1 MLCSFALLI
10 VIVAFLMILCKKEM
24 PDMEKIVF
32 VIPDMPGGGTERVV
46 ALLANE
52 YSGRGIPVAI
62 LLFAGQETAY
72 PLDPRIEVVSVG
84 GPSGGSITARL
95 GRLLR
100 MRQFYRANKN
110 CQIWSFSAMGAVF
123 SALAALG
130 QRHFFLVSERND
142 PNRYDHRRIRDL
154 SYRRA
159 DVVVCQTKDAVE
171 SFPPGIRGKS
181 VVIPNP
187 LELEIPPCEGERE
200 KRIVAVG
207 RLSAQKNHRLLLEA
221 FASFRKTH
229 KDYVLELYGKG
240 ELEEELKAAAVRLGI
255 DSCVRFKG
263 FSDHVLS
270 DIRTAAMYVLSSD
283 YEGIS
288 NSMLEAMALGVPVIA
303 TDCPIGGSRMYIR
316 DGVNGFLV
324 PVGDADALAYAMG
337 RLAEEPGL
345 AERFGREA
353 VKLKEELAVSRIADS
368 FLELTGEGAER
379 AWSGKQGEND
389 E

>member
-1 MLCSFALLI
+1 
-10 VIVAFLMILCKKEM
+10 
-24 PDMEKIVF
+24 MEKIVF

-52 YSGRGIPVAI
+52 YCGREIPVAI
-62 LLFAGQETAY
+62 LLFAGEETAY
-72 PLDPRIEVVSVG
+72 PLDARIEVVSVG
-84 GPSGGSITARL
+84 GPSGGSFAARF
-95 GRLLR
+95 GRLWR

-110 CQIWSFSAMGAVF
+110 CRIWAFSVMGAVF
-123 SALAALG
+123 STVAALG

-142 PNRYDHRRIRDL
+142 PNRYDHRRIRNL

-159 DVVVCQTKDAVE
+159 DVVVCQTKGAVE
-171 SFPPGIRGKS
+171 SFPPGIRKKC
-181 VVIPNP
+181 VVLPNP
-187 LELEIPPCEGERE
+187 LELYMLPYDGVRE

-229 KDYVLELYGKG
+229 KDYVLEIYGKG

-255 DSCVRFKG
+255 DSCVMFKG

-303 TDCPIGGSRMYIR
+303 TDCPIGGSRMYIK

-324 PVGDADALAYAMG
+324 PVGNADALAHAMG
-337 RLAEEPGL
+337 RLAEEAGL
-345 AERFGREA
+345 SERFSREA

-368 FLELTGEGAER
+368 FLALTGESADR
-379 AWSGKQGEND
+379 LQSGKQGEDN